1 MRPVKVLVKE
11 TGDVL
16 VLVST
21 GLALLLEGPASAAE
35 LEVSAGAAV
44 ELEVISGAAEL
55 DEVHDRDQVPEVLE
69 DVSTGDADVVDAA
82 VPDIVAFV
90 HVEFQD
96 AVVMEMVGLP
106 VERADDD
113 AGAAVAVAD
122 AETLG

>member
-21 GLALLLEGPASAAE
+21 ELALLLEGQASAAE
-35 LEVSAGAAV
+35 LEVIV
-44 ELEVISGAAEL
+44 GAAEL
-55 DEVHDRDQVPEVLE
+55 DEVHDRDQVPEMLE
-69 DVSTGDADVVDAA
+69 DAATGDADVVDAA
-82 VPDIVAFV
+82 LPDIVAFI

-96 AVVMEMVGLP
+96 GVVMEMAGLP
-106 VERADDD
+106 VKAADV
-113 AGAAVAVAD
+113 GAAVSVVD

>member
-21 GLALLLEGPASAAE
+21 GLALLLEGHASAVE
-35 LEVSAGAAV
+35 LEVIAGAAV

-69 DVSTGDADVVDAA
+69 DVATGDADVVDAA

-106 VERADDD
+106 VEGADDP
-113 AGAAVAVAD
+113 GAAVAVAD